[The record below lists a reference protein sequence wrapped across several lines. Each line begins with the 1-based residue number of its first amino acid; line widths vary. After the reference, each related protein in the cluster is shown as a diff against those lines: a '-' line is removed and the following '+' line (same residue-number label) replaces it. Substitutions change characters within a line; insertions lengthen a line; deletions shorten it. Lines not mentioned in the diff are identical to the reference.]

1 MTDVGALSLAKRALL
16 EQAVR
21 RRRDAAAA
29 AAAIPRRIDTGPV
42 PLSSTQR
49 RMWFFQQ
56 WAPEAPTFNAA
67 RATRLRGKLDRDAL
81 RRALAKV
88 IERHESLRTIV
99 RPEPEPLQ
107 VLIDSWSLEL
117 GVITSQAS
125 DDPQALH
132 RLLRELAREPFDL
145 TADVMLRATLIELGP
160 EDHVLLLRIH
170 HIAAD
175 AHSDGILFAELSEAY
190 GAYRE
195 GREPVLSELSIQYAD
210 FTVWEHA
217 RLSGPRLDELT
228 SYWRRALDGA
238 PPLLELPTDRPRPP
252 VQRHSGAHRQL
263 SFDRALAEGLL
274 EVGRQQG
281 ATFFMAALAAFATL
295 LYQRSGTGDVIIG
308 SPIANRNY
316 LELQPVVGF
325 FSNTI
330 ALRLRLGG
338 NPTFREVVTRAR
350 ETALGAYA
358 HQDLPFEKLV
368 EVVAP
373 KRDPRYNPIFQVNF
387 RAQATDRPTLELS
400 GLEAEPIPVDIGFSR
415 FDLALELELGPHS
428 LAGYFE
434 YDEDLFE
441 PATIDGWIED
451 LALVI
456 TQVTADPDAPILTIK
471 LPSRTTG
478 RPGPRISRRRQA

>member
-1 MTDVGALSLAKRALL
+1 MDVGALSPAKRALL
-16 EQAVR
+16 EQAIR
-21 RRRDAAAA
+21 RRRDAAGA

-67 RATRLRGKLDRDAL
+67 RAIRLRGKLDRDAL

-99 RPEPEPLQ
+99 RPGPEPLQ
-107 VLIDSWSLEL
+107 VVIDSWSLEL
-117 GVITSQAS
+117 GVISNLARG
-125 DDPQALH
+125 DAQALH

-145 TADVMLRATLIELGP
+145 TADLMLRATLIELGP
-160 EDHVLLLRIH
+160 GDHVLLLRIH

-190 GAYRE
+190 SAYRE
-195 GREPVLSELSIQYAD
+195 GREPALPELSVQYAD
-210 FTVWEHA
+210 FTVWQHA
-217 RLSGPRLDELT
+217 RLAGPLLDELI
-228 SYWRRALDGA
+228 SYWRVALDGA

-252 VQRHSGAHRQL
+252 VQRHAGAHRQL
-263 SFDRALAEGLL
+263 SLDRALAERLI
-274 EVGRQQG
+274 EVGRPQG
-281 ATFFMAALAAFATL
+281 ATFFMSALAAFATL
-295 LYQRSGTGDVIIG
+295 LYQRTGAGDLVIG

-316 LELQPVVGF
+316 LELHPVVGF

-330 ALRLRLGG
+330 ALRLRLDG
-338 NPTFREVVTRAR
+338 NPTFRDVLTRAR

-373 KRDPRYNPIFQVNF
+373 KRDPRYNPIFQVNL

-400 GLEAEPIPVDIGFSR
+400 GLATDQIPVDIGFSR
-415 FDLALELELGPHS
+415 FDLALELELGPDS

-441 PATIDGWIED
+441 PATIDGLIED
-451 LALVI
+451 LALLL
-456 TQVTADPDAPILTIK
+456 TQVTADPEAPILTIK

-478 RPGPRISRRRQA
+478 RSGPRISRRRHA